1 MNPSVKRPT
10 RICVLTICGIATV
23 GLVNSCCRENA
34 SYLKKGQRMPART
47 IEEILQENADVWMA
61 MPGVA
66 GTAIGMVEGK
76 SCIRIFTTS
85 KPEEVRDKIPA
96 EVEGY
101 PVIIEE
107 TGEFRALGQQ

>member
-1 MNPSVKRPT
+1 MNPSAKRPT
-10 RICVLTICGIATV
+10 RSCVLTICGIATV
-23 GLVNSCCRENA
+23 GLLGSCSRETGGNF
-34 SYLKKGQRMPART
+34 KKGQRMPART
-47 IEEILQENADVWMA
+47 VEEVLQENADAWMA

-76 SCIRIFTTS
+76 PCIRIFTTS
-85 KPEEVRDKIPA
+85 KPEDVRDKIPA